1 MPSSMPTSTTLD
13 VLQFF
18 PTWFHQGGPLMWPLL
33 LCSLLVLTVSMERA
47 WFWLRFRP
55 RLDDSG
61 VNRALQLLRQQHT
74 EQAQELARHSR
85 DPALLMLGSGL
96 AQPAGEAFGQL
107 LASAAKQQLNSM
119 RRGQPLLDTVI
130 TVAPM
135 LGILGTVLGIIDSFK
150 VLGDVG
156 VEDPRA
162 VVGGIAQALI
172 TTAAG
177 LAVAVLALLPHNRFR
192 HLLQQQALRLEQIG
206 SQIEAC
212 IAAPANDSANN
223 SRPLKVLNRAAG

>member
-13 VLQFF
+13 ALQFF

-47 WFWLRFRP
+47 WFWLCFRP
-55 RLDDSG
+55 CLDDSG

-192 HLLQQQALRLEQIG
+192 HLLQQQALRLEQVG

-212 IAAPANDSANN
+212 IAAPANNSVNN
-223 SRPLKVLNRAAG
+223 STSLKVLNRAAG